1 MYLKSIKIIPT
12 NSLVHHNTRLGK
24 YLRISQ
30 CDFHSTIRRL
40 LEFSFRL
47 DNMLPQYLKILV
59 IESLNKY
66 VKYMLMGF
74 SVHTF
79 NAFLE
84 H

>member
-1 MYLKSIKIIPT
+1 
-12 NSLVHHNTRLGK
+12 
-24 YLRISQ
+24 
-30 CDFHSTIRRL
+30 
-40 LEFSFRL
+40 
-47 DNMLPQYLKILV
+47 MLPQYLKILV

-79 NAFLE
+79 IAFLE